1 MTGAQSPG
9 DSSFANSGGSGKKT
23 PIPRLSARRGI
34 LAESNGRSSRYSS
47 SETSTISHG
56 NEPGRLVWIITGA
69 ESLKGRLLNAARR
82 FSLCAQTEEPPFYK
96 YVSVEGPIVDVAP
109 AELEADRRPLA
120 RRYFGPELGDAYVA
134 STDGEGNL
142 KFSMRPTR
150 WWSVDYTKS

>member
-1 MTGAQSPG
+1 MDHHRRQIPQ
-9 DSSFANSGGSGKKT
+9 GK
-23 PIPRLSARRGI
+23 AVERRPALQPLRADG
-34 LAESNGRSSRYSS
+34 
-47 SETSTISHG
+47 
-56 NEPGRLVWIITGA
+56 
-69 ESLKGRLLNAARR
+69 
-82 FSLCAQTEEPPFYK
+82 EPPFYK

-120 RRYFGPELGDAYVA
+120 HRYFGPELGDAYVA